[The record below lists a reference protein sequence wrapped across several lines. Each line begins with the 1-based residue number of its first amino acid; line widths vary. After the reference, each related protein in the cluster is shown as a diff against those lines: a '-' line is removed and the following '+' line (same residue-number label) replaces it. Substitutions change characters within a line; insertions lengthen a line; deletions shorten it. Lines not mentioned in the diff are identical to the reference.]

1 VLRNTLLRIKAT
13 LFMVVFKKEK
23 KESPKKKVSLKL
35 KKKERVLKRIKKE
48 SFKKVPLSKKV
59 SIFFSINFDPTYPP

>member
-13 LFMVVFKKEK
+13 LFVVVFKKEK

-35 KKKERVLKRIKKE
+35 KKKERV
-48 SFKKVPLSKKV
+48 
-59 SIFFSINFDPTYPP
+59 